1 MRRPAPR
8 PIAAALEGYAREAA
22 PATLLARVQAH
33 WPDVA
38 GEVIAAEAGPAS
50 ERAGT
55 VTFTCSSGV
64 WANELDLLS
73 PDLIGRLNAALAD
86 EAGEPV
92 KALRFRVL

>member
-1 MRRPAPR
+1 MRRAAPR
-8 PIAAALEGYAREAA
+8 PIGAALEGYTREAA

-33 WPDVA
+33 WPEVA
-38 GEVIAAEAGPAS
+38 GEVVAAEAQPAS

-55 VTFTCSSGV
+55 VTFSCSSGV
-64 WANELDLLS
+64 WANELDLLAAE
-73 PDLIGRLNAALAD
+73 LAGRLNAALAD